1 MFTKVT
7 PVRPYW
13 SEIRDKMFNHI
24 KVAGFTIDDADII
37 AVNETDEQIM
47 SQLMTRK
54 GHILLVPFNAS
65 LSNDTAMK
73 TGLDIVFAINNNI
86 SQLAQSPIIMPV
98 TNALSNLLRKR
109 LTAERESGVLTPELD
124 QRVLF
129 IAESDLDRAELA
141 QRIHQ
146 HVQKVYDLYA

>member
-47 SQLMTRK
+47 SY
-54 GHILLVPFNAS
+54 IAS
-65 LSNDTAMK
+65 A
-73 TGLDIVFAINNNI
+73 F
-86 SQLAQSPIIMPV
+86 
-98 TNALSNLLRKR
+98 
-109 LTAERESGVLTPELD
+109 
-124 QRVLF
+124 
-129 IAESDLDRAELA
+129 
-141 QRIHQ
+141 
-146 HVQKVYDLYA
+146 